1 MEGVVGG
8 AATSSIALEDHAI
21 ILTQCRQD
29 AREGQEKSRA
39 EMLRTTRD
47 KLVPL
52 MKNDGV
58 LVPVSEFDRGRLD
71 CRNVPGV
78 VLKVHNDLCQVGT
91 KHGIINTMLARNQI
105 IEADFQIVTADQVKD
120 TVLPMRSIAQLHS
133 KHGGQGFQKCSC
145 NGKCDTAR
153 CKCKKAKNYCHSQCH
168 PNNSSCKNKSK

>member
-1 MEGVVGG
+1 
-8 AATSSIALEDHAI
+8 
-21 ILTQCRQD
+21 
-29 AREGQEKSRA
+29 
-39 EMLRTTRD
+39 MLRTTRD

-52 MKNDGV
+52 MQNDGV

-78 VLKVHNDLCQVGT
+78 VLKVHNDLYQVGT
-91 KHGIINTMLARNQI
+91 KHGIINTMLSRNQI

-120 TVLPMRSIAQLHS
+120 TVLPMRSITQLHS
-133 KHGGQGFQKCSC
+133 RHGGQGFKKCSC

-153 CKCKKAKNYCHSQCH
+153 CTCKKARNHCHSHCH

>member
-1 MEGVVGG
+1 M
-8 AATSSIALEDHAI
+8 
-21 ILTQCRQD
+21 QCRQD

-39 EMLRTTRD
+39 EMLRTTRA

-52 MKNDGV
+52 MQNDGV

-78 VLKVHNDLCQVGT
+78 VLQVHNDLYQVGT
-91 KHGIINTMLARNQI
+91 KHGIINTMLSRNQI

-133 KHGGQGFQKCSC
+133 KHEDQGFKKCSC
-145 NGKCDTAR
+145 NGKCESAR
-153 CKCKKAKNYCHSQCH
+153 CT
-168 PNNSSCKNKSK
+168 